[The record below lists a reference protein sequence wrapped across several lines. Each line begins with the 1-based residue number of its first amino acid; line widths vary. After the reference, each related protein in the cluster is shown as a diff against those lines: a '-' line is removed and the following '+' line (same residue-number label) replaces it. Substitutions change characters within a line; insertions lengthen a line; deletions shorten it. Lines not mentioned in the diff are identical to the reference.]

1 MNRPMTQSVNPR
13 ALLNSMM
20 NNPQVMNNPM
30 AASVLNS
37 YRAGNSE
44 ELSKVTGNIFQEYGT
59 TVDDVRKQFSQQFG
73 LK

>member
-1 MNRPMTQSVNPR
+1 MNNTMNPR
-13 ALLNSMM
+13 TILTRMM

-37 YRAGNSE
+37 YKSGNSE
-44 ELSKVTGNIFQEYGT
+44 ELSKITGNIFQEYGT
-59 TVDDVRKQFSQQFG
+59 STEDVRKQFSQQFG

>member
-1 MNRPMTQSVNPR
+1 MNRTMNVNPR
-13 ALLNSMM
+13 ALLSSMM

-59 TVDDVRKQFSQQFG
+59 NVDDVRKQFSQQFG

>member
-1 MNRPMTQSVNPR
+1 MNRQVNPKVM
-13 ALLNSMM
+13 LMSMM

-37 YRAGNSE
+37 YKSGNSE
-44 ELSKVTGNIFQEYGT
+44 ELTKVTGNIFQEYGT

-73 LK
+73 LQ

>member
-1 MNRPMTQSVNPR
+1 MNRAINPK
-13 ALLNSMM
+13 AMLMNMM

-37 YRAGNSE
+37 YRSGNSE

-59 TVDDVRKQFSQQFG
+59 NTDDVRRQFSQQFG